1 MEGPPYVDGN
11 HFPARLPWIPAG
23 RHHQHT
29 RVILGAPADD
39 DTAWYTGLAGDH
51 DREPDVILLGASR
64 GVMTL
69 NPPGADG
76 DGILSPAALRV
87 TAYLRD
93 RVDILA
99 HRRQLG
105 RISDEVL
112 AMLPALP
119 ARHTAVEIVHEA
131 TVLLMHGGDSPR
143 RPS

>member
-1 MEGPPYVDGN
+1 VDGN
-11 HFPARLPWIPAG
+11 YFPARLPSWVPPG
-23 RHHQHT
+23 RHHKT
-29 RVILGAPADD
+29 RGRVIFQDDPGADD
-39 DTAWYTGLAGDH
+39 DTDWLPAPGPDDWPGPD
-51 DREPDVILLGASR
+51 PDVILLGASR
-64 GVMTL
+64 SVMTL
-69 NPPGADG
+69 NPPSGSDG
-76 DGILSPAALRV
+76 VLSPAALRV

-105 RISDEVL
+105 RVSDEVL

-131 TVLLMHGGDSPR
+131 TVLLMHGGDSPW